1 MNVQITPQIN
11 ADVIMPEGFEVQLTL
26 TSLVPETKNLMYDS
40 IDNPV
45 ISKMAE
51 PDNETKEKRVGKY
64 SYKHEDPTATVNPRM
79 RKVPTRKGPKP

>member
-1 MNVQITPQIN
+1 MNVEITPEIN

-45 ISKMAE
+45 TSAVATNNIPDSENEKFYPESIRKE
-51 PDNETKEKRVGKY
+51 PIGWGWSPDK
-64 SYKHEDPTATVNPRM
+64 
-79 RKVPTRKGPKP
+79 

>member
-1 MNVQITPQIN
+1 MNVQITPEIN

-45 ISKMAE
+45 TSAVTSTE
-51 PDNETKEKRVGKY
+51 PPSVLRNEVDGGKPF
-64 SYKHEDPTATVNPRM
+64 HENIDAIGSERTW
-79 RKVPTRKGPKP
+79 GWKP